1 MYSKKNCGFG
11 ASVCPC
17 WISVKYEMYASE
29 CVQREEHLCSALLPL
44 IEAASIV
51 SLSEF
56 YPYSILIGRIVRIQA
71 RNRRCIIIHVWK
83 WMCTEREVTPV
94 ARVLVVTSSRSD
106 NTCCSYWSL
115 QFWHCCNW
123 SLQFWHS
130 TTSCTSTVACT
141 NTLTSLISSVDKST
155 MPNCLL
161 LLPAFTVELLSE
173 TRRPTW
179 VLRLEEKEDSQDA
192 DKGV

>member
-1 MYSKKNCGFG
+1 MYAFVSLCTAKKKCGFG
-11 ASVCPC
+11 ASACRC

-83 WMCTEREVTPV
+83 WMCTEREKWHLWLWCLSSPAAAQITP
-94 ARVLVVTSSRSD
+94 AAPTGASNFDTPAQFVLVPLQVLALSPACHWSRQ
-106 NTCCSYWSL
+106 L
-115 QFWHCCNW
+115 KH
-123 SLQFWHS
+123 
-130 TTSCTSTVACT
+130 SCTVAET
-141 NTLTSLISSVDKST
+141 WRDLIFRDQIT
-155 MPNCLL
+155 
-161 LLPAFTVELLSE
+161 
-173 TRRPTW
+173 
-179 VLRLEEKEDSQDA
+179 
-192 DKGV
+192 